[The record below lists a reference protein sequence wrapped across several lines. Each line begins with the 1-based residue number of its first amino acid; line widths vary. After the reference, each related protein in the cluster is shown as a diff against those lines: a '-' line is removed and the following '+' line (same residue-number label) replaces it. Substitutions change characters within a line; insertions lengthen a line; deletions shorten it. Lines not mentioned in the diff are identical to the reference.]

1 MSKGKRYTQEFKI
14 EAVKQIT
21 ERGYSV
27 AEVSE
32 RLGICTKTL
41 YHWRSQL
48 SDKPKQ
54 AKSSD
59 EQLRIAKLESE
70 LKRVTEERDI
80 PKKGRKV
87 LCQQSRVKYGFIREH
102 QNKFSIVT
110 MCRVFKLHRSGF
122 YAWLNKPVSDR
133 TIEDNRLLKLIKEFY
148 VASGGTYGSPWIHRD
163 LRDAGESCSV
173 NRVAKIM
180 SEHKLKAQIGYKRR
194 HIKGGKTSR
203 IADNLLVRQ
212 FNPPRPNQ
220 SWVSD
225 ITYIRTHEGF
235 LYLAT
240 VLDLFSRRVVGWSM
254 DKNMDKHLVMKALL
268 MAVYQRQPKS
278 EVMVHTDQGSQY
290 GSSDYLALMKEHKL
304 VPSMS
309 RRGNCHDNA
318 VAESFFATIKKHIIK
333 KKIYS
338 TRNDAKAEI
347 FNFIEMFYNPKKRH
361 SHTDGVSPA
370 KFEETYYSK
379 LETV

>member
-1 MSKGKRYTQEFKI
+1 MSKGKRYTQEFKV

-27 AEVSE
+27 SEVSE

-48 SDKPKQ
+48 SQTPKPKL
-54 AKSSD
+54 SSD
-59 EQLRIAKLESE
+59 DQLKIAKLESE

-87 LCQQSRVKYGFIREH
+87 LCQQSRVKYCFIRDHRNE
-102 QNKFSIVT
+102 FSVIS
-110 MCRVFKLHRSGF
+110 MCRVMKLNRSGF
-122 YAWLNKPVSDR
+122 YAWLNKPQSDR

-148 VASGGTYGSPWIHRD
+148 IASGGTYGSPWIHQD
-163 LRDAGESCSV
+163 LREAGEKCSV

-180 SEHKLKAQIGYKRR
+180 RQHNLKAQIGYKRR
-194 HIKGGKTSR
+194 YIKGGKPSR
-203 IADNLLVRQ
+203 VADNLLARQ
-212 FNPPRPNQ
+212 FNPSAPNQ

-225 ITYIRTHEGF
+225 ITYIRTNEGF

-240 VLDLFSRRVVGWSM
+240 VMDLFSRRIVGWSM
-254 DKNMDKHLVMKALL
+254 DKNMDKQLVIKALL

-278 EVMVHTDQGSQY
+278 EVMVHSDQGSQY
-290 GSSDYLALMKEHKL
+290 GSADYLAFMKEHNL

-318 VAESFFATIKKHIIK
+318 VAESFFATIKKRIVR
-333 KKIYS
+333 KKIYT

-361 SHTDGVSPA
+361 SHTGGISPA
-370 KFEETYYSK
+370 KFEEDYFSELK
-379 LETV
+379 SV